1 MQAATG
7 QMKAG
12 AEVAVNL
19 CGAQLLQSKRRVAII
34 QITSHKSNTTTVR
47 TAIKRCVGLQESL

>member
-1 MQAATG
+1 MFAKLFRHKKQKRDPVAAFT
-7 QMKAG
+7 
-12 AEVAVNL
+12 
-19 CGAQLLQSKRRVAII
+19 QLLQSKRRVAII